1 MWECWQRDDI
11 SYERVLFEENGKE
24 ISLHWKQKKNA
35 LIVFVLYFIVV
46 GKVFFYLLFDF
57 WKVTCWSAK
66 ICVGFFFFFYLFF
79 YIELFDIHPNNLK
92 CCPAEKS
99 PSAALKTKV
108 FKEEFVCML
117 WFCEAVLFVVQRM
130 KLWQL
135 RNMGNI
141 LILTPTECVDVV
153 S

>member
-1 MWECWQRDDI
+1 MEKRFL
-11 SYERVLFEENGKE
+11 YTENK
-24 ISLHWKQKKNA
+24 KKNA

-46 GKVFFYLLFDF
+46 GKVFFTFCLTSEKWHVEVLRFV
-57 WKVTCWSAK
+57 WGV
-66 ICVGFFFFFYLFF
+66 FFYLFF

>member
-24 ISLHWKQKKNA
+24 ISLHWKQKKKCIDCVCA
-35 LIVFVLYFIVV
+35 LFYCS
-46 GKVFFYLLFDF
+46 GYGFFYLLFDF

-66 ICVGFFFFFYLFF
+66 ICVGFFFFYLFF

>member
-1 MWECWQRDDI
+1 MREFYLKKMEKRFL
-11 SYERVLFEENGKE
+11 YTENK
-24 ISLHWKQKKNA
+24 KKNA

-46 GKVFFYLLFDF
+46 GKVFFTFCLTSEKWHVEVLRFV
-57 WKVTCWSAK
+57 W
-66 ICVGFFFFFYLFF
+66 GFFFYLFF

>member
-46 GKVFFYLLFDF
+46 GKVFFTFCLTSEKWHVEVLRFV
-57 WKVTCWSAK
+57 W
-66 ICVGFFFFFYLFF
+66 GFFLFYLFF

>member
-1 MWECWQRDDI
+1 M
-11 SYERVLFEENGKE
+11 
-24 ISLHWKQKKNA
+24 
-35 LIVFVLYFIVV
+35 FVLYFIVV
-46 GKVFFYLLFDF
+46 GKVFFTFCLTSEKRHVEVLRFV
-57 WKVTCWSAK
+57 W
-66 ICVGFFFFFYLFF
+66 GFFFYLFF

-130 KLWQL
+130 KL
-135 RNMGNI
+135 
-141 LILTPTECVDVV
+141 
-153 S
+153 

>member
-1 MWECWQRDDI
+1 MEKRFL
-11 SYERVLFEENGKE
+11 YTENK
-24 ISLHWKQKKNA
+24 KKNA

-46 GKVFFYLLFDF
+46 GKVFFTFCLTSEKWHVEVLRFV
-57 WKVTCWSAK
+57 W
-66 ICVGFFFFFYLFF
+66 GFFFYLFF

>member
-46 GKVFFYLLFDF
+46 GFFYLLFDF

-66 ICVGFFFFFYLFF
+66 ICVGFFFFYLFF

>member
-1 MWECWQRDDI
+1 MREFYLKKMEKRFLYTENKKKKCIDC
-11 SYERVLFEENGKE
+11 VCALFYCSG
-24 ISLHWKQKKNA
+24 
-35 LIVFVLYFIVV
+35 Y
-46 GKVFFYLLFDF
+46 GFFYLLFDF

-66 ICVGFFFFFYLFF
+66 ICVGFFFFYLFF